1 MKQQIIAL
9 LAVTIFG
16 LACASGSHEGVAQST
31 PPTPA
36 ANAAAAVRQSPVKAG
51 DAAPDFILQDQNGS
65 MSTLSAARG
74 QTPVVLVFYRGYW

>member
-1 MKQQIIAL
+1 MRQQIIAL

-36 ANAAAAVRQSPVKAG
+36 ANAAAVRQSPVKAG
-51 DAAPDFILQDQNGS
+51 DAAPDFTLQDQNGS
-65 MSTLSAARG
+65 KVTLSAARG